1 MLACAPHEPMLVI
14 LYMLCSSTPRSRKS
28 QAAQCPQK
36 EKQGG
41 LQIFRRIMSWVAHG
55 KEGCAEVVTAVAT
68 FAGSLHA
75 VRALLVAYL
84 VTSGGMYTLTH
95 VAVQLRDER
104 EDSSVGVQE
113 IRWRK
118 NCELTEEATVKMKR
132 GALSGAREVIY
143 GPFDRGLLCQM
154 IPKVVTFMD
163 HFLQHLTE
171 ETSVKWS
178 KKW

>member
-1 MLACAPHEPMLVI
+1 MLA
-14 LYMLCSSTPRSRKS
+14 
-28 QAAQCPQK
+28 
-36 EKQGG
+36 
-41 LQIFRRIMSWVAHG
+41 
-55 KEGCAEVVTAVAT
+55 
-68 FAGSLHA
+68 
-75 VRALLVAYL
+75 
-84 VTSGGMYTLTH
+84 
-95 VAVQLRDER
+95 AVQLRYER

-132 GALSGAREVIY
+132 GPTRGVGEVFY
-143 GPFDRGLLCQM
+143 GPVDRGLLCQM
-154 IPKVVTFMD
+154 IQKVVTFMD

>member
-1 MLACAPHEPMLVI
+1 MLAV
-14 LYMLCSSTPRSRKS
+14 
-28 QAAQCPQK
+28 
-36 EKQGG
+36 
-41 LQIFRRIMSWVAHG
+41 
-55 KEGCAEVVTAVAT
+55 
-68 FAGSLHA
+68 
-75 VRALLVAYL
+75 
-84 VTSGGMYTLTH
+84 
-95 VAVQLRDER
+95 VQLRYER

-132 GALSGAREVIY
+132 PTTSGAQVVIY

-163 HFLQHLTE
+163 HFFKHLTE

>member
-36 EKQGG
+36 EKQDG

-84 VTSGGMYTLTH
+84 VTSGGM
-95 VAVQLRDER
+95 
-104 EDSSVGVQE
+104 
-113 IRWRK
+113 
-118 NCELTEEATVKMKR
+118 
-132 GALSGAREVIY
+132 
-143 GPFDRGLLCQM
+143 
-154 IPKVVTFMD
+154 
-163 HFLQHLTE
+163 
-171 ETSVKWS
+171 
-178 KKW
+178 

>member
-36 EKQGG
+36 E
-41 LQIFRRIMSWVAHG
+41 
-55 KEGCAEVVTAVAT
+55 
-68 FAGSLHA
+68 
-75 VRALLVAYL
+75 
-84 VTSGGMYTLTH
+84 
-95 VAVQLRDER
+95 
-104 EDSSVGVQE
+104 
-113 IRWRK
+113 
-118 NCELTEEATVKMKR
+118 NEATVKMKR
-132 GALSGAREVIY
+132 GQTSGDGEVIY

-163 HFLQHLTE
+163 HFFKHLTE